1 MRKLLIAALCAVSVG
16 ATGARAEVYPSRPII
31 MIAPLGVGGSTDVV
45 ARVIAQGMSQ
55 VLGQNIAVENVTG
68 AGGTIGEARI
78 ARATPDGYTIGIGQW
93 GTNVANGAIYPLT
106 YDLMKDF
113 EPIGM
118 VATQPFLIVAR
129 KSMPANNLKEL
140 IEWLRANAGKANEG
154 NSGVG
159 SPSHVAGLLF
169 QKAIGANFTMV
180 PYRGAG
186 ESTQALISEQID
198 VLLNVPGISMGQIKA
213 GAMKAYAVTAPTRA
227 TMAPDIPTTDEAG
240 LPVSIFPSGTRSGRR
255 RARPRTS
262 SPSSTTRWSSLG
274 RSGDQKAADRYRTGD
289 FPART
294 ANAGGASHVSAVRD
308 RQMVADHQ
316 GGQHQGGVIDTI
328 ALPHVAR
335 QMGGSS
341 PASFK
346 IDLAAGE
353 TKAAR
358 NARAAASGVD
368 AAGAAATK
376 TV

>member
-1 MRKLLIAALCAVSVG
+1 MRKLLSTALCVAALHGASAACAD
-16 ATGARAEVYPSRPII
+16 TYPSRPII

-45 ARVIAQGMSQ
+45 ARIVAQGMSQ

-68 AGGTIGEARI
+68 AGGTIGEGRI

-113 EPIGM
+113 EPVGL

-129 KSMPANNLKEL
+129 KSMPASNLKEL

-169 QKAIGANFTMV
+169 QKAIGVNFTMV

-186 ESTQALISEQID
+186 DSTQALLSEQID
-198 VLLNVPGISMGQIKA
+198 VLLNVPGISMAQIKA

-240 LPVSIFPSGTRSGRR
+240 LPGFYFSFWHAIWVPKDTPKDIVAKLNDALVKALADPAMRKRLIDIGQEIFPADRQTPEAL
-255 RARPRTS
+255 RAFQQSEIDKWWPII
-262 SPSSTTRWSSLG
+262 
-274 RSGDQKAADRYRTGD
+274 KAA
-289 FPART
+289 
-294 ANAGGASHVSAVRD
+294 N
-308 RQMVADHQ
+308 
-316 GGQHQGGVIDTI
+316 I
-328 ALPHVAR
+328 
-335 QMGGSS
+335 
-341 PASFK
+341 
-346 IDLAAGE
+346 
-353 TKAAR
+353 KAE
-358 NARAAASGVD
+358 
-368 AAGAAATK
+368 
-376 TV
+376 

>member
-1 MRKLLIAALCAVSVG
+1 MKKLLFAAVFAV
-16 ATGARAEVYPSRPII
+16 ALQNMTGAMAETYPSRPIV
-31 MIAPLGVGGSTDVV
+31 MVAPLGVGGSTDVI
-45 ARVIAQGMSQ
+45 ARIIAQGMGQ
-55 VLGQNIAVENVTG
+55 ALGQNIAVENVTG
-68 AGGTIGEARI
+68 AGGTIGEGRI

-113 EPIGM
+113 EPIGL

-169 QKAIGANFTMV
+169 QKAIGASFTMV

-186 ESTQALISEQID
+186 DSTTALVSKQID

-240 LPVSIFPSGTRSGRR
+240 LPGFYFSFWHALWVPKGTPKDIIAKLNDALMQALADPVTRKRLVDIGQEIFPREQQTPEALRSFQQ
-255 RARPRTS
+255 S
-262 SPSSTTRWSSLG
+262 E
-274 RSGDQKAADRYRTGD
+274 
-289 FPART
+289 
-294 ANAGGASHVSAVRD
+294 
-308 RQMVADHQ
+308 
-316 GGQHQGGVIDTI
+316 ID
-328 ALPHVAR
+328 
-335 QMGGSS
+335 
-341 PASFK
+341 K
-346 IDLAAGE
+346 W
-353 TKAAR
+353 
-358 NARAAASGVD
+358 
-368 AAGAAATK
+368 
-376 TV
+376 

>member
-1 MRKLLIAALCAVSVG
+1 MKKLIVAALCAASLLG
-16 ATGARAEVYPSRPII
+16 AGKARAEVYPSRPII

-45 ARVIAQGMSQ
+45 ARIVAQGMGQ

-68 AGGTIGEARI
+68 AGGTIGEARV

-113 EPIGM
+113 EPVGL

-169 QKAIGANFTMV
+169 QKAIGVNFTMV

-186 ESTQALISEQID
+186 ESTTALVSEQID

-240 LPVSIFPSGTRSGRR
+240 LPGFYFSFWHALWAPKGTPKDIVAKLNDALVKALADPATEKRLIDIGQEIFPPAQQTPE
-255 RARPRTS
+255 ALRTFQQS
-262 SPSSTTRWSSLG
+262 EIDKWWPII
-274 RSGDQKAADRYRTGD
+274 KAA
-289 FPART
+289 
-294 ANAGGASHVSAVRD
+294 N
-308 RQMVADHQ
+308 
-316 GGQHQGGVIDTI
+316 I
-328 ALPHVAR
+328 
-335 QMGGSS
+335 
-341 PASFK
+341 
-346 IDLAAGE
+346 
-353 TKAAR
+353 KAE
-358 NARAAASGVD
+358 
-368 AAGAAATK
+368 
-376 TV
+376 